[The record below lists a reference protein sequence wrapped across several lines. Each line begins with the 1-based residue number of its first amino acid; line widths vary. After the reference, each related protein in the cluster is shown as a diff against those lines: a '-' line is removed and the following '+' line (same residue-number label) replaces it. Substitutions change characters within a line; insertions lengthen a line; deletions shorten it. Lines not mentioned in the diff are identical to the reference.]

1 MNTTTE
7 VTELARCNDI
17 SPVRVLL
24 GLMRA
29 ADKLSTADLAAV
41 RVVAGALSSV
51 TGSELLWRADSA
63 AGLEQARADY
73 GCPRCGV
80 IGMDRCRT
88 ATGGTRKTWHAARKY

>member
-63 AGLEQARADY
+63 AGLEQARAELRV
-73 GCPRCGV
+73 PALRS
-80 IGMDRCRT
+80 DRHGPVPDSYRRD
-88 ATGGTRKTWHAARKY
+88 AQDVARRP